1 MSALIEFE
9 DVCKYY
15 QMGDT
20 TVKAADHI
28 TMQIEKG
35 EFVAIVGQSGSG
47 KSTCMNII
55 GCLDVPTA
63 GSYKLNGRDV
73 GHMDKDEL
81 AAVRN
86 ELLGF
91 IFQQYNLLPKLD
103 VLENVEVPLVY
114 AGLPAGERHERA
126 AAALERVGLSKKLHN
141 KPSQLSG
148 GQQQRV
154 SIARALAGD
163 PAVILADEPTGAL
176 DSHTS
181 REVLSMLQKLHKEGN
196 TVVLITHDNSIAHP
210 AGGRAHRLR
219 RRRPRPRGG
228 GPAPPGLGAAE
239 RGGRFMNLNMLR
251 ETFRQALRNIAG
263 NKFRTLLT
271 MLGIIIGIMAVIVI
285 VGLGNGMTQSMRD
298 SFASMGTNT
307 LTVSV
312 PGFGSRTVDV
322 EEMYALA
329 DENPDL
335 FEGMSPVVGLSGTV
349 KVGRSTL
356 DETSASGVSEAY
368 LAMSGYT
375 VAKGRGI
382 QYVDVEDN
390 KKICVVG
397 AYVDRVGYGGNALGQ
412 TIKVGA
418 DQYTIVGVL
427 EAKVSDPSS
436 QEGSDDD
443 YTFTLLDENDA
454 AEGKQVIEE
463 RLTELF
469 HSSSGF
475 MVVSMGEMLDTMTSM
490 VNMVI
495 LVLTVIAGISLLV
508 GGIGIMNIMMVS
520 VTERT
525 REIGIR
531 KALGAKERVILAL
544 FVIEAAL
551 TSALG
556 GVIGIGLG
564 YLVSMAANQILP
576 LVLTDMELTVSPS
589 IGSVGIAFGI
599 SVGIGIL
606 FGYLPAKRAARL
618 NPIDALRYD

>member
-1 MSALIEFE
+1 
-9 DVCKYY
+9 
-15 QMGDT
+15 
-20 TVKAADHI
+20 
-28 TMQIEKG
+28 
-35 EFVAIVGQSGSG
+35 
-47 KSTCMNII
+47 
-55 GCLDVPTA
+55 
-63 GSYKLNGRDV
+63 
-73 GHMDKDEL
+73 
-81 AAVRN
+81 
-86 ELLGF
+86 
-91 IFQQYNLLPKLD
+91 
-103 VLENVEVPLVY
+103 
-114 AGLPAGERHERA
+114 
-126 AAALERVGLSKKLHN
+126 
-141 KPSQLSG
+141 
-148 GQQQRV
+148 
-154 SIARALAGD
+154 
-163 PAVILADEPTGAL
+163 
-176 DSHTS
+176 
-181 REVLSMLQKLHKEGN
+181 
-196 TVVLITHDNSIAHP
+196 
-210 AGGRAHRLR
+210 
-219 RRRPRPRGG
+219 
-228 GPAPPGLGAAE
+228 
-239 RGGRFMNLNMLR
+239 MNLNMLR

-271 MLGIIIGIMAVIVI
+271 MLGIIIGITAVIVI

-322 EEMYALA
+322 DEMYALA
-329 DENPDL
+329 DENTDL

-356 DETSASGVSEAY
+356 DETTVSGVSEDY
-368 LAMSGYT
+368 LAMTGRT
-375 VAKGRGI
+375 VSEGRGL
-382 QYVDVEDN
+382 QYVDVAEN
-390 KKICVVG
+390 KKVCVVG
-397 AYVDRVGYGGNALGQ
+397 AYVARVGYGGNALGQ

-443 YTFTLLDENDA
+443 VICLPYTTALRASSSRTAGSYTFTLWDENDA
-454 AEGKQVIEE
+454 AAGKEVIEG

-469 HSSSGF
+469 HSSDGF
-475 MVVSMGEMLDTMTSM
+475 MVMSMGEMLDTMTSM

-531 KALGAKERVILAL
+531 KALGAKERTILAL

-564 YLVSMAANQILP
+564 YLVSMAANQVLP
-576 LVLTDMELTVSPS
+576 LVLTDMTLTVSPS
-589 IGSVGIAFGI
+589 AGSVAVAFGI

-618 NPIDALRYD
+618 NPIEALRYD

>member
-1 MSALIEFE
+1 M
-9 DVCKYY
+9 
-15 QMGDT
+15 
-20 TVKAADHI
+20 
-28 TMQIEKG
+28 
-35 EFVAIVGQSGSG
+35 AIVGQSGSG

-55 GCLDVPTA
+55 GCLDVPTS
-63 GSYKLNGRDV
+63 GTYRLNGRDV
-73 GHMDKDEL
+73 GGMDKDEL
-81 AAVRN
+81 AEIRN
-86 ELLGF
+86 EMLGF

-114 AGLPAGERHERA
+114 AGLSAGERHERA
-126 AAALERVGLSKKLHN
+126 AHALERVGLGKKLHN

-181 REVLSMLQKLHKEGN
+181 REPDHPRQLHRGAGRA
-196 TVVLITHDNSIAHP
+196 DHP
-210 AGGRAHRLR
+210 AGGWAHRLR
-219 RRRPRPRGG
+219 RRRPRPRSR
-228 GPAPPGLGAAE
+228 GPARRPGPR
-239 RGGRFMNLNMLR
+239 RGGMRMTPAMLS
-251 ETFRQALRNIAG
+251 ETFRQALKNIAS

-298 SFASMGTNT
+298 SFSSMGTNT

-335 FEGMSPVVGLSGTV
+335 FEAMSPVVTLSGSV
-349 KVGRSTL
+349 KVGTSTL
-356 DETSASGVSEAY
+356 DETSATGVSEAY
-368 LAMSGYT
+368 LDMAGYT
-375 VAKGRGI
+375 VEEGRGV
-382 QYVDVEDN
+382 QYVDIDDN
-390 KKICVVG
+390 KKVCVVG
-397 AYVDRVGYGGNALGQ
+397 AYIDRVGYGGNALGQ

-427 EAKVSDPSS
+427 EAQVRDLSS

-443 YTFTLLDENDA
+443 VIFVPYTTALRAAMSRTASSYTFTLVDESMA
-454 AEGKQVIEE
+454 AEGKELIEQT
-463 RLTELF
+463 LTDLF
-469 HSSSGF
+469 HSSDGF
-475 MVVSMGEMLDTMTSM
+475 MVVSMSEMLDTMTSM

-495 LVLTVIAGISLLV
+495 MVLTVIAGISLLV

-531 KALGAKERVILAL
+531 KALGSKERYILAL
-544 FVIEAAL
+544 FVIEAAM

-556 GVIGIGLG
+556 GIAGILLG
-564 YLVSMAANQILP
+564 YLISAVANRVLP
-576 LVLTDMELTVSPS
+576 FVLTDMELTISPS
-589 IGSVGIAFGI
+589 LSSVAVAFGI

>member
-1 MSALIEFE
+1 
-9 DVCKYY
+9 
-15 QMGDT
+15 
-20 TVKAADHI
+20 
-28 TMQIEKG
+28 
-35 EFVAIVGQSGSG
+35 
-47 KSTCMNII
+47 
-55 GCLDVPTA
+55 
-63 GSYKLNGRDV
+63 
-73 GHMDKDEL
+73 
-81 AAVRN
+81 
-86 ELLGF
+86 
-91 IFQQYNLLPKLD
+91 
-103 VLENVEVPLVY
+103 
-114 AGLPAGERHERA
+114 
-126 AAALERVGLSKKLHN
+126 
-141 KPSQLSG
+141 
-148 GQQQRV
+148 
-154 SIARALAGD
+154 
-163 PAVILADEPTGAL
+163 
-176 DSHTS
+176 
-181 REVLSMLQKLHKEGN
+181 
-196 TVVLITHDNSIAHP
+196 
-210 AGGRAHRLR
+210 
-219 RRRPRPRGG
+219 
-228 GPAPPGLGAAE
+228 
-239 RGGRFMNLNMLR
+239 MNLNMLR

-397 AYVDRVGYGGNALGQ
+397 AYVDRQ

-443 YTFTLLDENDA
+443 VVCVPYTTALRAASSRTAGSYTFTLLDENDA

-618 NPIDALRYD
+618 NPIDASTRCAMTKTTARPSAHAGRPGWI

>member
-1 MSALIEFE
+1 
-9 DVCKYY
+9 
-15 QMGDT
+15 
-20 TVKAADHI
+20 
-28 TMQIEKG
+28 
-35 EFVAIVGQSGSG
+35 
-47 KSTCMNII
+47 
-55 GCLDVPTA
+55 
-63 GSYKLNGRDV
+63 
-73 GHMDKDEL
+73 
-81 AAVRN
+81 
-86 ELLGF
+86 
-91 IFQQYNLLPKLD
+91 
-103 VLENVEVPLVY
+103 
-114 AGLPAGERHERA
+114 
-126 AAALERVGLSKKLHN
+126 
-141 KPSQLSG
+141 
-148 GQQQRV
+148 
-154 SIARALAGD
+154 
-163 PAVILADEPTGAL
+163 
-176 DSHTS
+176 
-181 REVLSMLQKLHKEGN
+181 
-196 TVVLITHDNSIAHP
+196 
-210 AGGRAHRLR
+210 
-219 RRRPRPRGG
+219 
-228 GPAPPGLGAAE
+228 
-239 RGGRFMNLNMLR
+239 MNLNMLR

-397 AYVDRVGYGGNALGQ
+397 AYVDRVGYGGNAIGQ

-443 YTFTLLDENDA
+443 VICLPYTTALRASSSRTAGSYTFTLWDENDA
-454 AEGKQVIEE
+454 AAGKEVIEG

-469 HSSSGF
+469 HSSDGF
-475 MVVSMGEMLDTMTSM
+475 MVMSMGEMLDTMTSM

-531 KALGAKERVILAL
+531 KALGAKERTILAL

-564 YLVSMAANQILP
+564 YLVSMAANQVLP
-576 LVLTDMELTVSPS
+576 LVLTDMTLTVSPS
-589 IGSVGIAFGI
+589 AGSVAVAFGI
-599 SVGIGIL
+599 SVGIGVL

-618 NPIDALRYD
+618 NPIEALRYD

>member
-1 MSALIEFE
+1 
-9 DVCKYY
+9 
-15 QMGDT
+15 
-20 TVKAADHI
+20 
-28 TMQIEKG
+28 
-35 EFVAIVGQSGSG
+35 
-47 KSTCMNII
+47 
-55 GCLDVPTA
+55 
-63 GSYKLNGRDV
+63 
-73 GHMDKDEL
+73 
-81 AAVRN
+81 
-86 ELLGF
+86 
-91 IFQQYNLLPKLD
+91 
-103 VLENVEVPLVY
+103 
-114 AGLPAGERHERA
+114 
-126 AAALERVGLSKKLHN
+126 
-141 KPSQLSG
+141 
-148 GQQQRV
+148 
-154 SIARALAGD
+154 
-163 PAVILADEPTGAL
+163 
-176 DSHTS
+176 
-181 REVLSMLQKLHKEGN
+181 
-196 TVVLITHDNSIAHP
+196 
-210 AGGRAHRLR
+210 
-219 RRRPRPRGG
+219 
-228 GPAPPGLGAAE
+228 
-239 RGGRFMNLNMLR
+239 MNLNMLR

-443 YTFTLLDENDA
+443 VVCVPYTTALRAASSRTAGSYTFTLLDENDA

-576 LVLTDMELTVSPS
+576 LILTDMELTVSPS
-589 IGSVGIAFGI
+589 LGSVGIAFGI

>member
-1 MSALIEFE
+1 
-9 DVCKYY
+9 
-15 QMGDT
+15 
-20 TVKAADHI
+20 
-28 TMQIEKG
+28 
-35 EFVAIVGQSGSG
+35 
-47 KSTCMNII
+47 
-55 GCLDVPTA
+55 
-63 GSYKLNGRDV
+63 
-73 GHMDKDEL
+73 
-81 AAVRN
+81 
-86 ELLGF
+86 
-91 IFQQYNLLPKLD
+91 
-103 VLENVEVPLVY
+103 
-114 AGLPAGERHERA
+114 
-126 AAALERVGLSKKLHN
+126 
-141 KPSQLSG
+141 
-148 GQQQRV
+148 
-154 SIARALAGD
+154 
-163 PAVILADEPTGAL
+163 
-176 DSHTS
+176 
-181 REVLSMLQKLHKEGN
+181 
-196 TVVLITHDNSIAHP
+196 
-210 AGGRAHRLR
+210 
-219 RRRPRPRGG
+219 
-228 GPAPPGLGAAE
+228 
-239 RGGRFMNLNMLR
+239 MNLNMLR

-271 MLGIIIGIMAVIVI
+271 MLGIIIGITAVIVI
-285 VGLGNGMTQSMRD
+285 VGLGNGMTRSMRD

-335 FEGMSPVVGLSGTV
+335 FEGMSPVVGLSGSV

-356 DETSASGVSEAY
+356 DETAASGVSEQY
-368 LAMSGYT
+368 LAMSSRT
-375 VAKGRGI
+375 VAEGRGI
-382 QYVDVEDN
+382 QYVDIQDN
-390 KKICVVG
+390 KKVCVVG
-397 AYVDRVGYGGNALGQ
+397 AYVARVGYGGNALGQ

-443 YTFTLLDENDA
+443 VVYLPYTTALRAAGSRTAGSYTFTLWDEGDA
-454 AEGKQVIEE
+454 AEGKTAIEQ

-469 HSSSGF
+469 HSSDGF
-475 MVVSMGEMLDTMTSM
+475 MVMSMGEMLDTMTSM
-490 VNMVI
+490 VSMVI
-495 LVLTVIAGISLLV
+495 MVLTVIAGISLLV

-531 KALGAKERVILAL
+531 KALGAKEKTILAL

-556 GVIGIGLG
+556 GVAGIGLG
-564 YLVSMAANQILP
+564 YVVSMAANRLLP

-589 IGSVGIAFGI
+589 PGSVAAAFGI

-606 FGYLPAKRAARL
+606 FGYLPARRAARL